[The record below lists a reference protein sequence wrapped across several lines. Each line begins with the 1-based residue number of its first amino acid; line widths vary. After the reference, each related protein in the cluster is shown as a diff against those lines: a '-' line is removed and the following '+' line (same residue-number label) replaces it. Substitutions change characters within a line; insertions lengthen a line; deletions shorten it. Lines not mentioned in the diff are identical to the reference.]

1 MTRMVKCVIC
11 GESRDFADE
20 DGGISLFC
28 TGVGRMFLCDDCVA
42 EIVTAEL
49 ERRWRDGK
57 L

>member
-1 MTRMVKCVIC
+1 MTRMVKCAVC

-20 DGGISLFC
+20 DGGITLFC
-28 TGVGRMFLCDDCVA
+28 TNVGRMFVCDDCMA
-42 EIVTAEL
+42 EIVNAEL